1 MIRIDIGKRSIG
13 VNFNNNGEAE
23 VLVWSPAAD
32 KIELKNLT
40 LNKLSPLEKTP
51 FGFWKSTTFGLRKD
65 DLYKFLIDGGK
76 EYPDP
81 ASLSQPGGVHGASKA
96 IDVTRFPWTD
106 GDWKNIPLENYILYE
121 LHTGTFTP
129 GGIFSDIEKKLDY
142 LKELGITAIEIMPV
156 AQFPGERNWGYDGVY
171 PFAVQSSYGGA
182 ESLQQLVNACHQ
194 KGFAVILDVV
204 YNHLGPEGDY
214 FSSYGPYFTEK
225 YKTPW
230 GGAINFDDAWSDG
243 VRNYFIE
250 NALMWFRDFHIDAL
264 RLDAV
269 HAIKD
274 FGSNIFFGK

>member
-1 MIRIDIGKRSIG
+1 MYE
-13 VNFNNNGEAE
+13 F
-23 VLVWSPAAD
+23 LV
-32 KIELKNLT
+32 
-40 LNKLSPLEKTP
+40 
-51 FGFWKSTTFGLRKD
+51 
-65 DLYKFLIDGGK
+65 DGDK

-96 IDVTRFPWTD
+96 IDVTEFPWTD
-106 GDWKNIPLENYILYE
+106 RDWKNIPLENYILYE

-129 GGIFSDIEKKLDY
+129 GGTFSAIEKKLDH
-142 LKELGITAIEIMPV
+142 LKDLGITAIEIMPV

-230 GGAINFDDAWSDG
+230 GGAINFDDAW
-243 VRNYFIE
+243 
-250 NALMWFRDFHIDAL
+250 
-264 RLDAV
+264 
-269 HAIKD
+269 
-274 FGSNIFFGK
+274 